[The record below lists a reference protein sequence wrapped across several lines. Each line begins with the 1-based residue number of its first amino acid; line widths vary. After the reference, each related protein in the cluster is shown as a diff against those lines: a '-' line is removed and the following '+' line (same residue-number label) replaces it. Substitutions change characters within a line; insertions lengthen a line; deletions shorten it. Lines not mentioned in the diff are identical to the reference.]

1 MQELWIPT
9 FLFRKTFHLSTR
21 SVKLMKKIRPF
32 IAVALFLAFMSLSS
46 LAMAAAPVQNSTN
59 AYDITPTP
67 PTPTPTPP
75 GEEGSAVTNISQI
88 FHHLVFPAETIS
100 EALARIFDKAA
111 DKEVRA
117 MSEEVTRW
125 TQVIGE
131 IVQAPSQG
139 DYSKVAQSSLPV
151 AAALAPALFLLRL
164 ALYHWGRLLGDDD
177 SGLRVVGDW
186 VTAGVPA
193 VASGPFLDLIVRLGW
208 WMVGKVI
215 GETAGLAIEFVRATT
230 ATSVLL
236 GLANLTFLG
245 ALISIG
251 LSVGSLLAIGGML
264 FAFASAN
271 AVLFI
276 LAILAPPLAVAS
288 VLPQARWLRSLWMK
302 AVILIALLPIVA
314 GGVFKAGMAAGTW
327 LGQQGLLSAIIRV
340 IWLWGATGL
349 LLSLAGILGK
359 MTISTTADAF
369 GQMIKAVQQIASI
382 GALAASGVGA
392 GGAVGAIG
400 TGSSSLAGTTAVTS
414 GLTSSAT
421 ALGSGSTQI
430 TGGLTG
436 MEAAMSHLNVA
447 QQLTQRAGTLDAMGL
462 HTPASYNRS
471 LAHGHEL
478 AARQAELAER
488 IQRFS
493 GVQTKSPDFGF
504 SPSVNS
510 TVQSSF
516 NGSTEDFQRGFQALS
531 PHIAEHGLDPNVL
544 AAQYPEDTAHMVQ
557 AYLNHSEEISGARDP
572 LFHASELGNASQVR
586 GMITF
591 MPINKKDEENNS

>member
-1 MQELWIPT
+1 
-9 FLFRKTFHLSTR
+9 
-21 SVKLMKKIRPF
+21 MKRARPF
-32 IAVALFLAFMSLSS
+32 IVLALFLALISLSS
-46 LAMAAAPVQNSTN
+46 LAMAAAPVHSSSP

-67 PTPTPTPP
+67 PPTPP
-75 GEEGSAVTNISQI
+75 PDPPEEGGSVVTSISQI

-100 EALARIFDKAA
+100 EALAGIFDKAA

-117 MSEEVTRW
+117 MSEEVARW

-177 SGLRVVGDW
+177 TGLRVVGDW
-186 VTAGVPA
+186 VTAGVLA
-193 VASGPFLDLIVRLGW
+193 VVSGPFLDLIVRLGW

-215 GETAGLAIEFVRATT
+215 GETAVLAVSFVESTT

-245 ALISIG
+245 SLLSIG
-251 LSVGSLLAIGGML
+251 LSIGSLLAIGGML

-276 LAILAPPLAVAS
+276 LAVLAPPLAIAS
-288 VLPQARWLRSLWMK
+288 VLPQATWLRSLWLK
-302 AVILIALLPIVA
+302 AVILIALLPVVA
-314 GGVFKAGMAAGTW
+314 GGIFKAGMAASAW

-359 MTISTTADAF
+359 MTLSTTADAF
-369 GQMIKAVQQIASI
+369 GQLVKAAQQIISI
-382 GALAASGVGA
+382 GALAASGAGA
-392 GGAVGAIG
+392 GVAGVAGTGAVA
-400 TGSSSLAGTTAVTS
+400 TETGTTAS
-414 GLTSSAT
+414 GL
-421 ALGSGSTQI
+421 SG
-430 TGGLTG
+430 G
-436 MEAAMSHLNVA
+436 EAALSHLNA
-447 QQLTQRAGTLDAMGL
+447 AGQLTQRAATFEAMGL
-462 HTPASYNRS
+462 HAPASYNRS

-478 AARQAELAER
+478 AARQAELGER
-488 IQRFS
+488 MQRFG
-493 GVQTKSPDFGF
+493 GVRTESADFGF

-510 TVQSSF
+510 AIQSNF
-516 NGSTEDFQRGFQALS
+516 KGSTEDFQRGFQGLS
-531 PHIAEHGLDPNVL
+531 PHISQHGLDPNAL
-544 AAQYPEDTAHMVQ
+544 AAQYPEDTARMVR
-557 AYLNHSEEISGARDP
+557 AYLDHPDEISQARDP
-572 LFHASELGNASQVR
+572 LYRASELGNASKVQ

-591 MPINKKDEENNS
+591 MPIKDKDEDNKS

>member
-1 MQELWIPT
+1 
-9 FLFRKTFHLSTR
+9 
-21 SVKLMKKIRPF
+21 MKKLRPF
-32 IAVALFLAFMSLSS
+32 IAIALFLALMSLSS
-46 LAMAAAPVQNSTN
+46 LAMAAPPAQTPTV

-75 GEEGSAVTNISQI
+75 GEEGSVVTSISQV
-88 FHHLVFPAETIS
+88 FHRLVFPAETIS

-117 MSEEVTRW
+117 MSEEVARW

-186 VTAGVPA
+186 VTAGLLAIV
-193 VASGPFLDLIVRLGW
+193 SGPFLDLIVRLGW

-215 GETAGLAIEFVRATT
+215 GEAAVLAISFVESTT
-230 ATSVLL
+230 ATSILL
-236 GLANLTFLG
+236 GIANLTFLG
-245 ALISIG
+245 SLISI
-251 LSVGSLLAIGGML
+251 SISIGSLLAIGGML

-276 LAILAPPLAVAS
+276 LAFLAPPLAIAS
-288 VLPQARWLRSLWMK
+288 VLPQARWLRSLWTK

-314 GGVFKAGMAAGTW
+314 GGVFKAGLAAGTW

-369 GQMIKAVQQIASI
+369 GQLVKAAQQIISI

-392 GGAVGAIG
+392 VGAGGGAVGVSS
-400 TGSSSLAGTTAVTS
+400 TGSSSVAGTTSVAS
-414 GLTSSAT
+414 GLTGNAT
-421 ALGSGSTQI
+421 TPGSGSTQV
-430 TGGLTG
+430 TSGLTG
-436 MEAAMSHLNVA
+436 MEATMSHLSAA
-447 QQLTQRAGTLDAMGL
+447 QQLTQRAGMLDAMGL
-462 HTPASYNRS
+462 HTPAAYNRS
-471 LAHGHEL
+471 LAHSHEL
-478 AARQAELAER
+478 AARQTELGER
-488 IQRFS
+488 MERFN
-493 GVQTKSPDFGF
+493 GVQSRGPDFGF

-510 TVQSSF
+510 TIQANF
-516 NGSTEDFQRGFQALS
+516 QGSTEDFQRGFQALS
-531 PHIAEHGLDPNVL
+531 PHIAQHGLDPNVL
-544 AAQYPEDTAHMVQ
+544 AAQYPEETVNMVQ
-557 AYLNHSEEISGARDP
+557 AYLSHSEEISQARDP
-572 LFHASELGNASQVR
+572 LYRASELGNASQVR

-591 MPINKKDEENNS
+591 MPINRKDEENSS